1 MNEEAEKY
9 HKRLDIANAL
19 ASLAIGDFPEKLRAL
34 AEAVRAGEWED
45 IAAAARQH
53 IQTPGERFRE
63 DAALQRVRWIA
74 DWPEVFGLKS
84 ISKKDILYIMGQL
97 VPGWKMA
104 NPRKTWKLLGL
115 DHLPQARGDYEIPP
129 AKMMAANERW
139 EAEKRAEIA
148 AIRGKP
154 AS

>member
-9 HKRLDIANAL
+9 WKRVGIANAF
-19 ASLAIGDFPEKLRAL
+19 ARLAIGDFPEKLREL

-53 IQTPGERFRE
+53 IEPPSFA
-63 DAALQRVRWIA
+63 DDFALNRVVWIA
-74 DWPEVFGLKS
+74 QYPEAFGLKS
-84 ISKKDILYIMGQL
+84 VTKGDILYLMGQL
-97 VPGWKMA
+97 VPGWKMP
-104 NPRKTWKLLGL
+104 NPRKTWKVLGL

-148 AIRGKP
+148 AIRGKLP
-154 AS
+154 RC